1 MTSRKLLT
9 AVLGLAA
16 LIVIGV
22 VGALALSD
30 GSPAPLIPADPATIY
45 DPVAA
50 GEPLPARYR
59 RCSTGIRSRRSTPPS
74 SHRRTKPIGHPT
86 CW

>member
-45 DPVAA
+45 DWPE
-50 GEPLPARYR
+50 G
-59 RCSTGIRSRRSTPPS
+59 
-74 SHRRTKPIGHPT
+74 
-86 CW
+86 